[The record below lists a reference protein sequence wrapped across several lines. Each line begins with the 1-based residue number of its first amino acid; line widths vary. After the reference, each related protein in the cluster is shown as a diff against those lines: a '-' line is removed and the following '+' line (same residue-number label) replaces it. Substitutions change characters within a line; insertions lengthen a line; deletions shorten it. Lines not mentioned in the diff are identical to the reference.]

1 MHINMGQPIKN
12 IIAKK
17 KKPAISNPF
26 SKNFIYS

>member
-17 KKPAISNPF
+17 KPAISNPF